1 MENIDIID
9 EAKYKRMIR
18 YVNGLDG
25 FAKEIGIKIISIS
38 KGYAK
43 AEINLNKSHLN
54 PGKSVHGGCI
64 FTLADT
70 VGGIAAWS
78 RGNYV
83 VTNSSN
89 ITYLNPALE
98 SKKLIAIAKEIKFGN
113 KILVYEVDIWDDSNT
128 LIAKVTNS
136 YYKIQKKLDLEYK

>member
-1 MENIDIID
+1 MEKLDIID
-9 EAKYKRMIR
+9 EVNYKKMMEHR
-18 YVNGLDG
+18 NSLAG
-25 FAKEIGIKIISIS
+25 FAKEIGIKITSIS

-43 AEINLNKSHLN
+43 GEIDINKSHLN

-70 VGGIAAWS
+70 VGGTAAWT

-83 VTNSSN
+83 VTTSSN
-89 ITYLNPALE
+89 ITYLNPAIE
-98 SKKLIAIAKEIKFGN
+98 SEKLIAIAKEIKFGK
-113 KILVYEVDIWDDSNT
+113 KILVYEVDIWDDSER

-136 YYKIQKKLDLEYK
+136 YYNIEKKLDL